1 LGGVEEA
8 RSVKDEVRMRVWRA
22 LMERGAA
29 LPPLPVYGR
38 IPNFKGADEA
48 ARRLR
53 GVEMYVEADV
63 LLCNPDSPQ
72 RPVREMAL
80 RDGKVVIVATPR
92 LSKGFMAVYKPRDPV
107 YASTIRGFMSVGRPV
122 KPGDYEIDVFVAGS
136 VAVSLEGYRLG
147 KGTGYSD
154 VEYKLWREAGS
165 ISDRT
170 LRVTTVH
177 DIQVVEHV
185 PRDEWDVPV
194 DLILTPTRTIWTSQ
208 ARRLGYKPTSK
219 RSAY

>member
-1 LGGVEEA
+1 MASKSL
-8 RSVKDEVRMRVWRA
+8 KDEIRMKVWRA
-22 LMERGAA
+22 LMEKNAA
-29 LPPLPVYGR
+29 LPPFPIYGR

-53 GVEMYVEADV
+53 SIKEYIEAEV
-63 LLCNPDSPQ
+63 VLCNPDSPQ

-80 RDGKVVIVATPR
+80 RDGKMLIVATPR
-92 LSKGFMAVYKPRDPV
+92 ISKGFVMIHKPRDPV
-107 YASTIRGFMSVGRPV
+107 HASTIRGFMEMGKPV
-122 KPGDYEIDVFVAGS
+122 KPGDYDVDVFVAGS

-154 VEYKLWREAGS
+154 IEYKLWSEAGS
-165 ISDRT
+165 ITDKT

-177 DIQVVEHV
+177 DLQVVDYI

-194 DLILTPTRTIWTSQ
+194 DLILTPTRTLWTVQ
-208 ARRLGYKPTSK
+208 AKRLKK
-219 RSAY
+219 I